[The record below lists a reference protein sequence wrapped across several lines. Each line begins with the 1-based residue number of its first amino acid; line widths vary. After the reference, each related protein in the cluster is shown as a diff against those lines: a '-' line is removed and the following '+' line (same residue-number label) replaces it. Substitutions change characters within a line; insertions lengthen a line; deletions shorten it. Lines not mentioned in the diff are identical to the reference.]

1 MYYSPN
7 RALRGRST
15 YRNITDM
22 RYIALRVPAPK
33 ELSFEFLMKTNKRN
47 IYVLIYDI
55 KHFYSLEL

>member
-15 YRNITDM
+15 YRNITYM

-33 ELSFEFLMKTNKRN
+33 ELRCSPTLQASGTAP
-47 IYVLIYDI
+47 
-55 KHFYSLEL
+55 

>member
-15 YRNITDM
+15 YRNITYM

-33 ELSFEFLMKTNKRN
+33 ELRN
-47 IYVLIYDI
+47 
-55 KHFYSLEL
+55 

>member
-33 ELSFEFLMKTNKRN
+33 ELTVENKTSQQLVSNKKGLST
-47 IYVLIYDI
+47 VTE
-55 KHFYSLEL
+55 SCV